1 MTVPLLFPAHTGA
14 EDDKT
19 PVGLW
24 VTLMVEVAVFIHPLA
39 PVTVTVYV
47 VVAEGKAM
55 TVFPVLIDKSPE
67 GLHE

>member
-1 MTVPLLFPAHTGA
+1 MITA
-14 EDDKT
+14 
-19 PVGLW
+19 VGLTITVGKVLT
-24 VTLMVEVAVFIHPLA
+24 VTVVDAIAVHPFA